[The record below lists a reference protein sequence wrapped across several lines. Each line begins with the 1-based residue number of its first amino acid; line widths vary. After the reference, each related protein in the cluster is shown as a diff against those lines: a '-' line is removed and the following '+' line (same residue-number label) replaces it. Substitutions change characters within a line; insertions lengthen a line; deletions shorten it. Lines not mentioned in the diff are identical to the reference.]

1 VTAFF
6 PSRKKLFRTA
16 FAIAV
21 VLLGSAR
28 LPAQISAG
36 PGNSSNPAASSPSS
50 ANNPVSFPTL
60 NSSPASAPGSATGA
74 DIHDIHSL
82 APLTF
87 WERHGTEVIIYS
99 IIGVAVIALVL
110 WLLLHK
116 KPAPPLTPYE
126 RALQDLQFAHGLQ
139 DTGQDKAFAIAAS
152 DAVRRYLESA
162 YHVPAPERT
171 TEEFLQVAA
180 HQVWMQGE
188 LTTLLRRFL
197 EFCDL
202 AKFAG
207 QQFGAEER
215 EALLKSAREFI
226 DTAEKLRQPPAG
238 TNPPTA
244 PSPPV
249 KTSAETTLST
259 P

>member
-1 VTAFF
+1 
-6 PSRKKLFRTA
+6 
-16 FAIAV
+16 
-21 VLLGSAR
+21 LLVSAQ
-28 LPAQISAG
+28 LLAQISAG
-36 PGNSSNPAASSPSS
+36 PGNSSNPPAANPSP
-50 ANNPVSFPTL
+50 ANNPVSFPSL
-60 NSSPASAPGSATGA
+60 NSSSASAPAPAAGSATAA

-87 WERHGTEVIIYS
+87 WERHGTEIIIYS
-99 IIGVAVIALVL
+99 ILGLALLALVL
-110 WLLLHK
+110 WLLLRK
-116 KPAPPLTPYE
+116 KTTPPLTPYE
-126 RALQDLQFAHGLQ
+126 RALQDLLFARGLQ

-215 EALLKSAREFI
+215 EQLLKSAREFI
-226 DTAEKLRQPPAG
+226 DAAEKLRQPAS
-238 TNPPTA
+238 TTTA
-244 PSPPV
+244 PNPAPAAPPPA
-249 KTSAETTLST
+249 KTPAEPTLSA